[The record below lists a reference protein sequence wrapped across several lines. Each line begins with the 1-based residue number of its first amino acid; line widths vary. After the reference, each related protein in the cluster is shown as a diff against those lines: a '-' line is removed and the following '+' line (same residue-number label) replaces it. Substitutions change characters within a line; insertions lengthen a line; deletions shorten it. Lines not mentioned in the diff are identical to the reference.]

1 MFNLHTN
8 WVFVSCLNLE
18 GIFLFE
24 DLRQMLLLCLYSC
37 DIHGLQQLRVTLVT
51 QVNFF
56 VVSGVRSWYKFDR
69 LCKFIGASFTFL
81 VGHGGDVNRGRDSVV
96 QFLGLDDILY
106 FLHNNRSLR

>member
-1 MFNLHTN
+1 
-8 WVFVSCLNLE
+8 
-18 GIFLFE
+18 
-24 DLRQMLLLCLYSC
+24 MLLLCLYSC